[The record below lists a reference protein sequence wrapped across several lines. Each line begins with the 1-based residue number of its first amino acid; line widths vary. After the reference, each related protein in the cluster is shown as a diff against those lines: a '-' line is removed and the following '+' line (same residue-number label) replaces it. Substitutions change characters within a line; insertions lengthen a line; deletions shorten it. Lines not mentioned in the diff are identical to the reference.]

1 MRGSVGVGCWLS
13 LWSFFGG
20 LVEFLWGLL
29 GLLSAGSSRQ
39 SRPGS
44 PCLRMKVRA
53 VRMGGEG
60 LFHAPS

>member
-1 MRGSVGVGCWLS
+1 MGQRGGGMLA
-13 LWSFFGG
+13 LPLEFFWG

-44 PCLRMKVRA
+44 PRLRMKVRA
-53 VRMGGEG
+53 VGMGGEG